1 MINNQC
7 YIKSKDYIDVMG
19 LLRGRTNKFILK
31 KGFTE

>member
-19 LLRGRTNKFILK
+19 LWAGRTNKFILK
-31 KGFTE
+31 KGFT